1 MGDLNARVGKDQAS
15 WKRILGSQ
23 GVGNMNSN
31 GLLLLSKCAEHELC
45 ITNTVFRQADKFKT
59 TWMHPR
65 SKQWHLTDYI
75 IVRQRDLRDVC
86 ITRAMRGAEC
96 WTDHR
101 LIRAVLKLHIAPA
114 QRKLPKTVRAAFD
127 IAKLNKDVLCKRFQD
142 TLDANIQN
150 ATLNEDCT
158 EKWDQF
164 KNVVNETAKSVLG
177 PKQRTHQDWFDDNDE
192 QTTQLLQEKNSAFI
206 TWQNDHSSQA
216 KKDRYKHLKKQAQR
230 KLREMKDAW
239 WDRKA
244 EEVQMYADTHNSKKF
259 ISALKAVYG
268 PSKPGSTP
276 LQSPDGSML
285 IKDQEGLRN
294 RWAEHF
300 STLLN
305 KPSTVDPTALEQV
318 PQQPTLNDLDLPPS
332 MNELSKAL
340 KQTNSGRA
348 SGKDGIPAE
357 IYKAAGPRAME
368 VFLDI
373 ILSIWDQ
380 EKMQDD
386 IRDALIVAL
395 YKNKGSKADC
405 GNYRGIS
412 LLSIAGK
419 IFARIILNRLIAV
432 SEANLPEAQC
442 GFRPGRS
449 TVDMIFTVRQV
460 QEKCLE
466 QNLEIYSVIID
477 LTKAFDTVNR
487 EALWDV
493 LARYGCPPKFIQII
507 RLFHVDMTGQVLSN
521 GEKSDPF
528 SISNGVKQGCVLAL
542 VLFNLF
548 FTCVL
553 RQAVGNMDKG
563 VYVRFRYDGSVFDLR
578 RLSAKTKTLNSLI
591 QEALFADDCTLMAH
605 KPGDLQA
612 MLNSF
617 SDASKQFGLTIS
629 LGKTEVLFQRAPNS
643 VAPHP
648 AIFIDD
654 VELKVV
660 DSFKY
665 LGSMISV
672 DGSLDKEIAS
682 RISKASQALGRLRNR
697 LLNHH
702 NVTLDTKLKVYRA
715 VVLSSLLYGCET
727 WTVYRRH
734 LKQLERFH
742 QRALRSILG
751 IRWQDRVTN
760 TEVFKRTNCISIEA
774 MLLKSCLRWTGYVI
788 RMEDHRIPKQLLF
801 GELEQGHMRQGRPC
815 KRFKDTVK
823 SGLQWCGIPR
833 TELVATALDRQRWRT
848 LTQSA
853 SSALEEER
861 RHQAQSARERRHL
874 AASIPATNAKFQ
886 CLDCARLCKS
896 RISLQNHSRTHR

>member
-1 MGDLNARVGKDQAS
+1 
-15 WKRILGSQ
+15 
-23 GVGNMNSN
+23 
-31 GLLLLSKCAEHELC
+31 
-45 ITNTVFRQADKFKT
+45 
-59 TWMHPR
+59 
-65 SKQWHLTDYI
+65 
-75 IVRQRDLRDVC
+75 
-86 ITRAMRGAEC
+86 
-96 WTDHR
+96 
-101 LIRAVLKLHIAPA
+101 
-114 QRKLPKTVRAAFD
+114 
-127 IAKLNKDVLCKRFQD
+127 
-142 TLDANIQN
+142 
-150 ATLNEDCT
+150 
-158 EKWDQF
+158 
-164 KNVVNETAKSVLG
+164 
-177 PKQRTHQDWFDDNDE
+177 
-192 QTTQLLQEKNSAFI
+192 
-206 TWQNDHSSQA
+206 
-216 KKDRYKHLKKQAQR
+216 
-230 KLREMKDAW
+230 
-239 WDRKA
+239 
-244 EEVQMYADTHNSKKF
+244 
-259 ISALKAVYG
+259 
-268 PSKPGSTP
+268 
-276 LQSPDGSML
+276 ML
-285 IKDQEGLRN
+285 IKDQEGLRK

-332 MNELSKAL
+332 MDELSKAL

-348 SGKDGIPAE
+348 SGKDCIPAE

-373 ILSIWDQ
+373 IQSIWDQ
-380 EKMQDD
+380 EKMPDD
-386 IRDALIVAL
+386 FRDALIVAL

-466 QNLEIYSVIID
+466 QNLDLYSVFID
-477 LTKAFDTVNR
+477 LTKAFDTVSR

-521 GEKSDPF
+521 GEQSDPF
-528 SISNGVKQGCVLAL
+528 SISNGVKQGCVLAP

-548 FTCVL
+548 FACVL
-553 RQAVGNMDKG
+553 RQAVGNTDKG
-563 VYVRFRYDGSVFDLR
+563 VYVRFRYDGSIFDLR

-591 QEALFADDCTLMAH
+591 QEALFADDCALMAH

-617 SDASKQFGLTIS
+617 SDASKQFGLSIS
-629 LGKTEVLFQRAPNS
+629 LEKTEVLFQRAPNS
-643 VAPHP
+643 VAPQP

-672 DGSLDKEIAS
+672 DGSLDKEIAY

-715 VVLSSLLYGCET
+715 VVLPSLLYGCET
-727 WTVYRRH
+727 WSVYRRH

-751 IRWQDRVTN
+751 IRWQDRATN

-774 MLLKSCLRWTGYVI
+774 MLLKSCLRWTGHVI
-788 RMEDHRIPKQLLF
+788 RMEDQRIPKQLLF
-801 GELEQGHMRQGRPC
+801 GELEQGHRRQGRPC

-823 SGLQWCGIPR
+823 AGLQWCDIPP

-848 LTQSA
+848 LSQSA

-874 AASIPATNAKFQ
+874 AACIPATNANFQ
-886 CLDCARLCKS
+886 CPDCARLCKS
-896 RISLQNHSRTHR
+896 RDRPAEPLPYPQIRGTANVILETEGPP